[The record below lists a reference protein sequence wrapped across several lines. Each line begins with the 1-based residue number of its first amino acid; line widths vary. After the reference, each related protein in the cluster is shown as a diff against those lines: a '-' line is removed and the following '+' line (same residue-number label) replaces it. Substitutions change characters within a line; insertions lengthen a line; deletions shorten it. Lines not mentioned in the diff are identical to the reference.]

1 VNPQHLKQLL
11 KNGAYRSLGET
22 ATALGN
28 GAAESRALR
37 VLMYH
42 KVNDIPDNPT
52 SVPVAHFDEQMT
64 QLRELGYTAVDL
76 DAVLDF
82 YAHGTP
88 LPPGATLITFDD
100 GYRDVLDNALP
111 VLARHGYPAVL
122 FVPIAYL
129 HDRIPLP
136 HELRLVQRGIHNPTI
151 GWDEIAA
158 LEAGGVRI
166 ESHGLAHKP
175 LAEIELDEAVREIAI
190 SKLRLEERLGRL
202 VRSFAYVKG
211 SEAHF
216 RPVHVSLVEQAGY
229 ELAFTSVSGANGAA
243 SDPLR
248 LRRYNIEPYSERTF
262 ELVLAGA
269 CDLIAIKDT
278 VTGTRA
284 RRVFNQAL
292 GTATQ

>member
-1 VNPQHLKQLL
+1 MNAQHLKQLL
-11 KNGAYRSLGET
+11 KNGAYRTLGE
-22 ATALGN
+22 ATSALPLN
-28 GAAESRALR
+28 GHEHRTLR

-52 SVPVAHFDEQMT
+52 TVPVTVFDEQMAY
-64 QLRELGYTAVDL
+64 LRELGYTVVDL
-76 DAVLDF
+76 DTVLDH
-82 YAHGTP
+82 YGRGAP

-100 GYRDVLDNALP
+100 GYRDVLENALP
-111 VLARHGYPAVL
+111 VLQRYGYPAVL
-122 FVPIAYL
+122 FVPIAYMY
-129 HDRIPLP
+129 DGMPLP
-136 HELRLVQRGIHNPTI
+136 HELLLVQQGIQNRTVD
-151 GWDEIAA
+151 WADLAA

-166 ESHGLAHKP
+166 ESHGIAHKP
-175 LAEIELDEAVREIAI
+175 LAEIELDDAVREIAI
-190 SKLRLEERLGRL
+190 SKLRLEERLGRP

-216 RPVHVSLVEQAGY
+216 RPVHVSLVQQAGY
-229 ELAFTSVSGANGAA
+229 ELAFTSVSGSNGPD

-248 LRRYNIEPYSERTF
+248 LRRYNVEPYSQRTF

-278 VTGTRA
+278 ITGTRA
-284 RRVFNQAL
+284 RRLLNQAL

>member
-1 VNPQHLKQLL
+1 MNPQHLKQLL
-11 KNGAYRSLGET
+11 KNGAYRTLGET
-22 ATALGN
+22 TTALGVD
-28 GAAESRALR
+28 GVDKRALR

-52 SVPVAHFDEQMT
+52 SVPAGLFDEQMAH
-64 QLRELGYTAVDL
+64 LRELGYTVVGL
-76 DAVLDF
+76 DAVLDH
-82 YAHGTP
+82 YGKGTP

-100 GYRDVLDNALP
+100 GYRDVLENALP
-111 VLARHGYPAVL
+111 VLRKHGYPAVL
-122 FVPIAYL
+122 FVPIAYIQ
-129 HDRIPLP
+129 DRIPLP
-136 HELRLVQRGIHNPTI
+136 HELLLVQRGIHNPTI
-151 GWDEIAA
+151 GWAEVAE

-166 ESHGLAHKP
+166 ESHGIAHKP

-190 SKLRLEERLGRL
+190 SKLRLEERLGRP

-216 RPVHVSLVEQAGY
+216 RPVHVSLVQQAGY
-229 ELAFTSVSGANGAA
+229 EVAFTSVSGVNGAG

-248 LRRYNIEPYSERTF
+248 LRRYNIEPYSDRTF

-269 CDLIAIKDT
+269 CDLIGVKDT